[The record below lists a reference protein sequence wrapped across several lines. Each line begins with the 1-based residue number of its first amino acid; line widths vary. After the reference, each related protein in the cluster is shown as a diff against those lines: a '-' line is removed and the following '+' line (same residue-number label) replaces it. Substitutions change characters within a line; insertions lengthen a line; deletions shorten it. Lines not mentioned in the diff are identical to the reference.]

1 LGLTAEDDDE
11 DDCALRALLDTP
23 ARFGYTS
30 PSLERRLPLL
40 LPCSERPLMADKV
53 RIGYIGTGGIANFQ
67 VQQLMQRRKDVQIV
81 AGCDV
86 SEEAL
91 KKFADAFTVPHTF
104 SDYNELLAL
113 DEVDAVSVCTPN
125 FMHKDPTIAALKAG
139 KHVLVE
145 KPMARSAAEAKAMVK
160 ASQKSK
166 GTLTMGFQY
175 RLGADAQIL
184 KRFANEGQFGDIM
197 FARVQAMRRRG
208 VPNWGVFGRKEMQ
221 GGGPLIDIGVHLIEC
236 AHFLMG
242 EPKPTA
248 ASAQMFTYMGDKASK
263 VESMWPGWDYKTYSV
278 EDLAVGFVR
287 FENGATMAIE
297 SSFIAHAKDAFNVQ
311 IMGTE
316 GGCTLHPPMVFK
328 DEAGT
333 MVNIE
338 PGYVPKYDSMA
349 KKMDDWVARIK
360 GERETQC
367 PAGAGLMVQEIL
379 QGLYDSAEAGKEVEI
394 K

>member
-1 LGLTAEDDDE
+1 M
-11 DDCALRALLDTP
+11 P
-23 ARFGYTS
+23 
-30 PSLERRLPLL
+30 
-40 LPCSERPLMADKV
+40 DKL

-67 VQQLMQRRKDVQIV
+67 VQKLLERRKDVEVV

-86 SEEAL
+86 SAEAV
-91 KKFADAFTVPHTF
+91 KKFAEAFKVPQTF
-104 SDYNELLAL
+104 SDYNEMLAKAEL
-113 DEVDAVSVCTPN
+113 DAVSVCTPN

-145 KPMARSAAEAKAMVK
+145 KPMAMSAEEAKAMV
-160 ASQKSK
+160 AAGEKSK

-175 RLGADAQIL
+175 RLAAEAQIL
-184 KRFANEGQFGDIM
+184 KRFADEGQFGTVM

-208 VPNWGVFGRKEMQ
+208 VPNWGVFGRKELQ

-248 ASAQMFTYMGDKASK
+248 ASAQMFTYMGDKPSSVDTA
-263 VESMWPGWDYKTYSV
+263 WPNWDYKTYTV

-316 GGCTLHPPMVFK
+316 GGCTLHPPAVFK

-349 KKMDDWVARIK
+349 KKMDDWVARIR

-367 PAGAGLMVQEIL
+367 PARAGLMVQEIL
-379 QGLYDSAEAGKEVEI
+379 QGLYDSAQAGKEVQI
-394 K
+394 A